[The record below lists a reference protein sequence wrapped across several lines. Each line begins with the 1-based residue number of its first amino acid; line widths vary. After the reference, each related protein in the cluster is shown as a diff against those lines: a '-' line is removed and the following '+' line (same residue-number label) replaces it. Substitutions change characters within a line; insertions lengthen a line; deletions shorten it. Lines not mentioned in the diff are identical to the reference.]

1 MLKKGDDM
9 APLTENDG
17 SNTPVREIVFY
28 NLTVN
33 QRLGWKTGN
42 WEKLKLWSK
51 RRTPQAIPVKY
62 DFILF

>member
-1 MLKKGDDM
+1 MRSTEPNTAYSFLFKNVLKKGDDM

-33 QRLGWKTGN
+33 QRLG
-42 WEKLKLWSK
+42 
-51 RRTPQAIPVKY
+51 
-62 DFILF
+62 